1 MIRTLVVASLL
12 LAGCSPA
19 DKPEPVASP
28 TNASD
33 PRAVS
38 ACRYLADALKKNILP
53 PFQEAGAANHA
64 AYSTDPDIRAAGER
78 LGPAAKEVGDIY
90 FRKDPAIDT
99 GPADLRLAEARQGM
113 LAACTKVFGE
123 PPWEFAQEPT
133 PTPSS

>member
-1 MIRTLVVASLL
+1 MIRTLVVASLV
-12 LAGCSPA
+12 LAACSPTA
-19 DKPEPVASP
+19 APDPVASP
-28 TNASD
+28 TKASD

-38 ACRYLADALKKNILP
+38 ACRYLADALKKNVLP
-53 PFQEAGAANHA
+53 PFMDASAANHA

-123 PPWEFAQEPT
+123 PPWEFAGQPT